1 MAHPVPISK
10 GFLLQR
16 KSVAVQRHAER
27 FLQEAGPASPAIC
40 GWEQDVIEEVSEA
53 SSCLGGMQGEQQGSQ
68 GKHMGATLTEFLG
81 EPNVRSGPCNR
92 SSPVPLFPPF
102 SVAGTAP
109 LEQEQCLHQLTGLAH
124 LCATWHPI
132 SRGDLV
138 SDTARTH
145 GDMQGGGS
153 VCSCSPEPAA
163 SGYSVSKKKRKGP
176 PMCYLGWLGILA
188 LERQR
193 AEITEVGKVRHA
205 MTWRMCRGP

>member
-1 MAHPVPISK
+1 
-10 GFLLQR
+10 
-16 KSVAVQRHAER
+16 
-27 FLQEAGPASPAIC
+27 
-40 GWEQDVIEEVSEA
+40 
-53 SSCLGGMQGEQQGSQ
+53 
-68 GKHMGATLTEFLG
+68 MGATLTEFLG
-81 EPNVRSGPCNR
+81 EPNVRSGPAIGLPLFLYSLPSLWLALLPWSR
-92 SSPVPLFPPF
+92 SSV
-102 SVAGTAP
+102 
-109 LEQEQCLHQLTGLAH
+109 CNQLTGLAH

-163 SGYSVSKKKRKGP
+163 SGYSVSKKKRKDP

-205 MTWRMCRGP
+205 VTWRMCRGP

>member
-1 MAHPVPISK
+1 MR
-10 GFLLQR
+10 G
-16 KSVAVQRHAER
+16 
-27 FLQEAGPASPAIC
+27 
-40 GWEQDVIEEVSEA
+40 
-53 SSCLGGMQGEQQGSQ
+53 SCLRGLILPGRDAG
-68 GKHMGATLTEFLG
+68 GATGLTGKAHGGNLDRVSG
-81 EPNVRSGPCNR
+81 RAKCKVRPCNR
-92 SSPVPLFPPF
+92 SSPLPLFPPF

-163 SGYSVSKKKRKGP
+163 SGYSVSNKKRKDP

-205 MTWRMCRGP
+205 MTWRMRRGP